1 MIRILREAGISVA
14 AVALGAT
21 ATLAAPPAH
30 ARTLSAA
37 AAPASDQNWFG
48 SLLDALFG
56 DSAESALPP
65 APPPPS
71 LDQLVSRYQAPAIAG
86 REQDCLANAV
96 YFESRGEPIKGQLA
110 VADVVLNRAA
120 SGRYP
125 ADLCD
130 VVTQKAQF
138 SFVRHGRIPG
148 ADRASEAWRKAVA
161 IAHIAAEKLVEAV
174 PADVLWYHAAYV
186 APSWR
191 HRLTEES
198 RIGLHIFYS

>member
-1 MIRILREAGISVA
+1 MTRILRAAGTAVA

-21 ATLAAPPAH
+21 ATLAASPAQ

-37 AAPASDQNWFG
+37 VQPSDQNWFG
-48 SLLDALFG
+48 SLFDALFG
-56 DSAESALPP
+56 DLTQSPPP

-71 LDQLVSRYQAPAIAG
+71 LEELVSLYQAPVIAG
-86 REQDCLANAV
+86 REQDCLADAV
-96 YFESRGEPIKGQLA
+96 YFESRGEPIQGQLA

-125 ADLCD
+125 ADLCE

-148 ADRASEAWRKAVA
+148 ADRESEAWRKAVA
-161 IAHIAAEKLVEAV
+161 IAHIAQEKLASAL
-174 PADVLWYHAAYV
+174 PGDVLWYHAAYV

-191 HRLTEES
+191 HRLTEEG